1 MADEPKTTSWLAP
14 VPLDLSTI
22 EDLADGDPAV
32 QADLI
37 AMFLR
42 HTVEAI
48 GKLRAAIDGHRL
60 GEVVGIA
67 HTARGFSATLGIMT
81 LVPTLRALE
90 DAARSPRPQEPTQDL
105 SRLLAQWEQEFEELR
120 QTLTAL
126 LDNAAG

>member
-1 MADEPKTTSWLAP
+1 MGMTDESKTNAWSTA
-14 VPLDLSTI
+14 LDLSTI

-37 AMFLR
+37 GMFLR

-48 GKLRAAIDGHRL
+48 GKLRAAIDGDRF
-60 GEVVGIA
+60 GEAAGIA

-81 LVPTLRALE
+81 LVPTLRELE
-90 DAARSPRPQEPTQDL
+90 QAARSPRPQERTGDL
-105 SRLLAQWEQEFEELR
+105 SRLLAQWESEFDELR
-120 QTLTAL
+120 GTLTAW